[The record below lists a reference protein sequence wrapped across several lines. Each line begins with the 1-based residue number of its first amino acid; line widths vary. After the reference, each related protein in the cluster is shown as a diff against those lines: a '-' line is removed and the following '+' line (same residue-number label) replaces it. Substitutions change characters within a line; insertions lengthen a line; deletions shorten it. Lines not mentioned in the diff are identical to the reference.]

1 MSKQLHKDSKEEL
14 RMMLYDIETFIDEVI
29 GTLQDAYED
38 EEMVSLLRV
47 AIKKVQKSRLLLNQL
62 ENK

>member
-1 MSKQLHKDSKEEL
+1 
-14 RMMLYDIETFIDEVI
+14 MMLYDIETFIDEVI